1 MTKSGL
7 FARTAM
13 VLALACASSGGY
25 AQPAGTSGSAQ
36 SPEPDDDSQEIV
48 VTAQRREQTLIEV
61 AQSMSVIGGET
72 LERQQARSFLDY
84 AQLVP
89 GFTVTQDNPGE
100 TRLDG
105 VVSAGG
111 FPFSVPATLGGNAT
125 RLINVST
132 MRPRTI
138 GLIVGAEF

>member
-1 MTKSGL
+1 MNKSAL

-13 VLALACASSGGY
+13 VLALACTSSGGY
-25 AQPAGTSGSAQ
+25 AKSAGTCGSAE
-36 SPEPDDDSQEIV
+36 SPEPDDDPQEII

-61 AQSMSVIGGET
+61 PRSISVIGGET
-72 LERQQARSFLDY
+72 LERQQARNFLHF
-84 AQLVP
+84 AELVP

-105 VVSAGG
+105 VDSAGG
-111 FPFSVPATLGGNAT
+111 FPFSVSAALGESAS
-125 RLINVST
+125 RQINVST
-132 MRPRTI
+132 IRPRTI